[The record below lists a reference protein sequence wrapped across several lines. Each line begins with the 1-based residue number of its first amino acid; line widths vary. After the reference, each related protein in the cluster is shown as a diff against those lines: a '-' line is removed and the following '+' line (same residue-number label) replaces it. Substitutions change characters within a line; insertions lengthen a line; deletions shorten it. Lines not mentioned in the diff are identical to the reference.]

1 MVLKAWTQL
10 YREKHLSAGDAC
22 DERGGVTVPALVPV
36 LVFVLVATVSPG
48 GATTLATASG
58 VQFGV
63 RRSLPLLLGIA
74 VGLGSLAVAAAL
86 GLAGVLFTVPHVE
99 LVVRVLG
106 SVYLLWLAWSVAR
119 SGAPG
124 QTTLAEPRRFRTG
137 VLLLWLNPKA
147 WAVTLSAAGAF
158 ATAVDGPLALAAL
171 LGGTFLLGASV
182 SQLLWCGLGGAVSR
196 LLTKPWHWRALD
208 GTLAVLVVASVVPL
222 WLE

>member
-1 MVLKAWTQL
+1 MLLKAWHQF
-10 YREKHLSAGDAC
+10 YREKYLAVEPGRRD
-22 DERGGVTVPALVPV
+22 RGGVLLPV
-36 LVFVLVATVSPG
+36 LAFVLVATVSPG

-74 VGLGSLAVAAAL
+74 AGLAPLAVAASL
-86 GLAGVLFTVPHVE
+86 GLAGVLFRVPHLE

-124 QTTLAEPRRFRTG
+124 RATLAEPRRFRTG

-158 ATAVDGPLALAAL
+158 ATSADGPLRLAAL
-171 LGGTFLLGASV
+171 LGGAFLVGASV
-182 SQLLWCGLGGAVSR
+182 SQLLWCSLGGAVSR
-196 LLTKPWHWRALD
+196 LLGKPWHWRALNV
-208 GTLAVLVVASVVPL
+208 TLAVLVVASVLPL